1 VARAGGTLVAS
12 AGRSPGEASAQ
23 SCRYFNSALPKSR
36 PRRGPRTLR
45 RWSRALS
52 LIGLALLTVSAVP
65 GLGCGKYGPPRRS
78 PPVARAGSGAGADSG
93 QAVAEAEAARQELE
107 RENERAKELREE

>member
-1 VARAGGTLVAS
+1 MARTGL
-12 AGRSPGEASAQ
+12 
-23 SCRYFNSALPKSR
+23 R
-36 PRRGPRTLR
+36 PREFCTRRGPRTLR
-45 RWSRALS
+45 RRGCALS

-78 PPVARAGSGAGADSG
+78 PPVARADAGSGAGADSG
-93 QAVAEAEAARQELE
+93 QALAEADAARQELE